1 MIVPPRAAPKQ
12 SRSASSRGLLTV
24 HGSASNAEKFC
35 PWCGTALTD
44 REVEG
49 RARRACPRCPFV
61 MYAHPTV
68 GAVAAVVRQGSVLLV
83 RRRLEPFRGHWTLPA
98 GYLELD
104 EEPWETARRETRE
117 ETGLEIEHVELL
129 GVLTNRDDHRR
140 QGVVVA
146 YLAKPIGG
154 ELRAGDDAED
164 ARFFELGR
172 LPAELGFANNHR
184 LLQDLVRRGLAG
196 RLP

>member
-1 MIVPPRAAPKQ
+1 MDSPHAGRMIVIVD
-12 SRSASSRGLLTV
+12 ASP
-24 HGSASNAEKFC
+24 HGIEQFCTYCGARLAER
-35 PWCGTALTD
+35 LI
-44 REVEG
+44 EG
-49 RARRACPRCPFV
+49 RSRRACTRCSHV
-61 MYAHPTV
+61 VYAHPTI
-68 GAVAAVVRQGSVLLV
+68 GAVAAVIRAGSVLLV

-129 GVLTNRDDHRR
+129 DVLTNLDDHRR
-140 QGVVVA
+140 RGVVVA
-146 YLAKPIGG
+146 YLARPVGG

-164 ARFFELGR
+164 ARFFGLDR
-172 LPAELGFANNHR
+172 LPESLGFANNRR
-184 LLQDLVRRGLAG
+184 LLDDLIRRGLSG

>member
-1 MIVPPRAAPKQ
+1 
-12 SRSASSRGLLTV
+12 L
-24 HGSASNAEKFC
+24 HGSPSNPEKFC
-35 PWCGTALTD
+35 PWCGAPLVD
-44 REVEG
+44 RQVEG
-49 RARRACPRCPFV
+49 RTRRACSSCPHV
-61 MYAHPTV
+61 VYAHPTV
-68 GAVAAVVRQGSVLLV
+68 GAVAAVVKQGSVLLV
-83 RRRLEPFRGHWTLPA
+83 RRRVEPFRGHWTLPA

-129 GVLTNRDDHRR
+129 GVLTNRDDLRR

-146 YLAKPIGG
+146 YLARPVGG

-172 LPAELGFANNHR
+172 LPEALGFANNHR

>member
-1 MIVPPRAAPKQ
+1 
-12 SRSASSRGLLTV
+12 
-24 HGSASNAEKFC
+24 
-35 PWCGTALTD
+35 
-44 REVEG
+44 
-49 RARRACPRCPFV
+49 
-61 MYAHPTV
+61 
-68 GAVAAVVRQGSVLLV
+68 VAAVVKQGSVLLV
-83 RRRLEPFRGHWTLPA
+83 RRRVEPFRGHWTLPA

-129 GVLTNRDDHRR
+129 GVLTNRDDLRR

-146 YLAKPIGG
+146 YLARPVGG

-172 LPAELGFANNHR
+172 LPEALGFANNHR